1 MCPQFWFCSPIE
13 HIQDVM
19 FPVFY
24 ACEEGGVTP
33 SLASQFKS
41 TIDGPVDMIHKLV
54 LAAVILLGILT
65 GMCCLCTV
73 GVPCCVVCRR
83 KRKGCR
89 KGVPLTN
96 AINENTPLL

>member
-1 MCPQFWFCSPIE
+1 MCPPFWFCSPIE

-54 LAAVILLGILT
+54 LAAVILLGKPLVKYSN
-65 GMCCLCTV
+65 CTY
-73 GVPCCVVCRR
+73 
-83 KRKGCR
+83 
-89 KGVPLTN
+89 L
-96 AINENTPLL
+96 IQSSH